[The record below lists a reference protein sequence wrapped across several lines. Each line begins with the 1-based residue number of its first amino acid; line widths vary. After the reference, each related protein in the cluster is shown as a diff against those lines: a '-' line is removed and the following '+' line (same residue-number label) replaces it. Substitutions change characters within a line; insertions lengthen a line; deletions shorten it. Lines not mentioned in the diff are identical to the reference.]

1 MWLDLANFI
10 TKKGSIEKRIFY
22 SWKITVQMQIFCD
35 FADFVEHR
43 FMCNLMVLNI
53 IANYI

>member
-35 FADFVEHR
+35 FAKG
-43 FMCNLMVLNI
+43 
-53 IANYI
+53 